1 MNCEL
6 TEEEREI
13 LERFE
18 RGELRRSS
26 DADRELE
33 IALQGRATPSAN
45 STRHRVSHFISGDES
60 VNAGRF

>member
-1 MNCEL
+1 MGGGRIVNYEL
-6 TEEEREI
+6 TDEEREI

-33 IALQGRATPSAN
+33 IALQAARNTLNDLDKTAELELHS
-45 STRHRVSHFISGDES
+45 R
-60 VNAGRF
+60 

>member
-1 MNCEL
+1 MNYEL
-6 TEEEREI
+6 TDEEREI

-33 IALQGRATPSAN
+33 IALQAARNTLNDLDKTAELELHSR
-45 STRHRVSHFISGDES
+45 S
-60 VNAGRF
+60 

>member
-1 MNCEL
+1 MNYEL
-6 TEEEREI
+6 TDEEREI

-33 IALQGRATPSAN
+33 IALQAARNTLNDLGKAAELELHSR
-45 STRHRVSHFISGDES
+45 
-60 VNAGRF
+60 

>member
-1 MNCEL
+1 MGGGRPVNYEL
-6 TEEEREI
+6 TDEEREI

-33 IALQGRATPSAN
+33 IALQAARDTLNDLDKAAELELHS
-45 STRHRVSHFISGDES
+45 R
-60 VNAGRF
+60 